1 MKAGL
6 FFIHYAGGVL
16 EYSKMG
22 TVGKCAAMPEAAG
35 IPEDVFT
42 ETEGNPSVETNEIIK
57 ETVESLA

>member
-1 MKAGL
+1 
-6 FFIHYAGGVL
+6 
-16 EYSKMG
+16 MG
-22 TVGKCAAMPEAAG
+22 TVGNCAAMPEAAG